1 MNFEKEMKLI
11 KKGVE
16 EIISENELIAKLKR
30 SKETGKPLRIKYGI
44 DPTGYDVHIGH
55 LVPIRKMR
63 EFQDLGHIG
72 VIIIGDFTAQIG
84 DPTGKDES
92 RPPLSKDEILKNSEK
107 YMEQLYTVLDKDK
120 TEVRWQTEW
129 FGDMKMS
136 DVLKLMGKF
145 TLAQFMAHETFRK
158 RYETGSTLGMH
169 EIMYPILQS
178 YDSVAVKADIELG
191 ATEQKFNILA
201 GRDMQKYFDQPQQIA
216 ILSPLLMGTD
226 GKEKMSKSLNN
237 YIAVFDPP
245 KEKYGKT
252 MSIPDELIINYFNYA
267 TKVAPDEIKKI
278 ELQLKNDEI
287 NPKIIKQRLAR
298 EIVAL
303 YHGEKAAE
311 LAEEEFNLI
320 FKKKDIPDDI
330 PEFRLSGAMKI
341 IDILTQSKTCQSASE
356 ARRMIKQNAVSIN
369 GSKISDIFYELDY
382 EAVIKVGKRR
392 FVKLLKEMVH
402 RKQYLIS
409 HIMESTGLNK
419 EKANNTYSAIINVFI
434 ESLAMGKNVSLQGF
448 GTFKSSTQEMS
459 FQKSRNTRPNMQFI
473 SKQNK
478 SLSTTKN
485 KSLAT
490 TKNKSLANRKIEFAP
505 SKKLKDSVK

>member
-1 MNFEKEMKLI
+1 MKFDKEMKLI

-16 EIISENELIAKLKR
+16 EIISEKEMIAKLEK
-30 SKETGKPLRIKYGI
+30 SKKTGKPLRIKYGI

-63 EFQDLGHIG
+63 EFQDMGHTG

-92 RPPLSKDEILKNSEK
+92 RPPLTKEEILNNAEK

-136 DVLKLMGKF
+136 DVIKLMGKF
-145 TLAQFMAHETFRK
+145 TLAQFMAHDTFRK
-158 RYETGSTLGMH
+158 RYENGLSLGMH
-169 EIMYPILQS
+169 ELMYPILQS
-178 YDSVAVKADIELG
+178 YDSVAIEADVELG

-201 GRDMQKYFDQPQQIA
+201 GRDMQKYFGQPQQIA
-216 ILSPLLMGTD
+216 ILSPILMGTD

-237 YIAVFDPP
+237 YIAVFDTP

-267 TKVAPDEIKKI
+267 TKVAPEEIEKI
-278 ELQLKNDEI
+278 EKQLKNDEI

-303 YHGEKAAE
+303 YHGDKTAE

-320 FKKKDIPDDI
+320 FKKKDIPEDI
-330 PEFRLSGAMKI
+330 PEFKISGSMKI
-341 IDILTQSKTCQSASE
+341 IDILAQSKTCESGGE
-356 ARRMIKQNAVSIN
+356 ARRMIKQNAVTID
-369 GSKISDIFYELDY
+369 GKKITDIFCEIND
-382 EAVIKVGKRR
+382 ECIIKVGKRR
-392 FVKLLKEMVH
+392 FVK
-402 RKQYLIS
+402 I
-409 HIMESTGLNK
+409 
-419 EKANNTYSAIINVFI
+419 
-434 ESLAMGKNVSLQGF
+434 
-448 GTFKSSTQEMS
+448 
-459 FQKSRNTRPNMQFI
+459 
-473 SKQNK
+473 
-478 SLSTTKN
+478 
-485 KSLAT
+485 
-490 TKNKSLANRKIEFAP
+490 
-505 SKKLKDSVK
+505 VK

>member
-1 MNFEKEMKLI
+1 MKFEKEMKLI

-16 EIISENELIAKLKR
+16 EIISEKELIAKLKK
-30 SKETGKPLRIKYGI
+30 SKELDKPLRIKYGI

-63 EFQDLGHIG
+63 EFQDMGHTG

-92 RPPLSKDEILKNSEK
+92 RPPLTKEEILINAEK
-107 YMEQLYTVLDKDK
+107 YMEQLYTVLDRDK

-145 TLAQFMAHETFRK
+145 TLAQFMAHDTFRK
-158 RYETGSTLGMH
+158 RYENGLSLGMH
-169 EIMYPILQS
+169 ELMYPILQS
-178 YDSVAVKADIELG
+178 YDSVAIEADVELG

-201 GRDMQKYFDQPQQIA
+201 GRDMQKHFGQAQQIA
-216 ILSPLLMGTD
+216 ILSPILMGTD

-237 YIAVFDPP
+237 YIAVFDSP

-267 TKVAPDEIKKI
+267 TKVAPDEIEEI
-278 ELQLKNDEI
+278 EKQLKNDEI

-303 YHGEKAAE
+303 YHDAEAAK

-320 FKKKDIPDDI
+320 FKKKDIPDNI
-330 PEFRLSGAMKI
+330 PEFKISEPMKI
-341 IDILTQSKTCQSASE
+341 IDILTQSNTCESGAE
-356 ARRMIKQNAVSIN
+356 ARRMIKQNAVTID
-369 GSKISDIFYELDY
+369 GIKITEIFYEITD
-382 EAVIKVGKRR
+382 ECVIKVGKRR
-392 FVKLLKEMVH
+392 FVKVT
-402 RKQYLIS
+402 Q
-409 HIMESTGLNK
+409 
-419 EKANNTYSAIINVFI
+419 
-434 ESLAMGKNVSLQGF
+434 
-448 GTFKSSTQEMS
+448 SS
-459 FQKSRNTRPNMQFI
+459 
-473 SKQNK
+473 
-478 SLSTTKN
+478 
-485 KSLAT
+485 
-490 TKNKSLANRKIEFAP
+490 
-505 SKKLKDSVK
+505 

>member
-1 MNFEKEMKLI
+1 MKFEKEMKLI

-16 EIISENELIAKLKR
+16 EIISEKELIVKLEK
-30 SKETGKPLRIKYGI
+30 SKKTGKPLRIKYGI

-63 EFQDLGHIG
+63 EFQDIGHTG

-92 RPPLSKDEILKNSEK
+92 RPSLTKVEILNNAEK

-136 DVLKLMGKF
+136 DVLQLMGKF
-145 TLAQFMAHETFRK
+145 TLAQFMAHDTFRK
-158 RYETGSTLGMH
+158 RYENGLSLGMH
-169 EIMYPILQS
+169 ELMYPILQS
-178 YDSVAVKADIELG
+178 YDSVAIKADVELG

-201 GRDMQKYFDQPQQIA
+201 GRDMQKYFGQPQQIA
-216 ILSPLLMGTD
+216 ILSPILMGTD

-237 YIAVFDPP
+237 YIAVFDTP

-267 TKVAPDEIKKI
+267 TKVTPEEIEKI
-278 ELQLKNDEI
+278 EKQLANDEI

-303 YHGEKAAE
+303 YHGEEIAK

-330 PEFRLSGAMKI
+330 PEFKISGSMKI
-341 IDILTQSKTCQSASE
+341 IDILVQSKTCTSGGE
-356 ARRMIKQNAVSIN
+356 ARRMIKQNAVTID
-369 GSKISDIFYELDY
+369 GMKITDIFYEIADKC
-382 EAVIKVGKRR
+382 VIKVGKRR
-392 FVKLLKEMVH
+392 FLKVVK
-402 RKQYLIS
+402 
-409 HIMESTGLNK
+409 
-419 EKANNTYSAIINVFI
+419 
-434 ESLAMGKNVSLQGF
+434 
-448 GTFKSSTQEMS
+448 
-459 FQKSRNTRPNMQFI
+459 
-473 SKQNK
+473 
-478 SLSTTKN
+478 
-485 KSLAT
+485 
-490 TKNKSLANRKIEFAP
+490 
-505 SKKLKDSVK
+505 